1 MGQQVDWMGKWYV
14 IMKERGENDCPTLG
28 RLHLKSGEIDW
39 FQFSHSQMDGI
50 GAFVKY
56 YKQKGIE
63 LQNLP
68 KIKEDKAPGFIERLK
83 IFYRLIFKTKKA
95 RVNWKEFHPAAKPK
109 DPLDIHYRIFSPAE
123 LSALKAYCKSQ
134 GFSLNAYFMNTLTK
148 ALLPEL
154 SQNQEGT
161 WTLPVNLRPLLKRE
175 DYSSNH
181 SSGILVSMNRD
192 DSPKDT
198 HQKIAQALKDKIHW
212 GIWWVHQIG
221 KFVGMKGMRYV
232 SAQNAKKSFL
242 IGSFSI
248 LGKWDFPKD
257 HIWVGCAPGSKNFP
271 VSAFL
276 LEANEHLSFCLK
288 IHPAVLPGAQEE
300 ASSALFE
307 SAVEQILSP
316 LLSDQKSATG
326 PLH

>member
-1 MGQQVDWMGKWYV
+1 MSEQIDWMGRWYV

-39 FQFSHSQMDGI
+39 FHFSHSQMDGI

-56 YKQKGIE
+56 YQEKGTQ

-68 KIKEDKAPGFIERLK
+68 QIKEKKVPGLIERLK

-95 RVNWKEFHPAAKPK
+95 RVDWKEFHPEAAPK
-109 DPLDIHYRIFSPAE
+109 DPLDIHYKIFSPAQ
-123 LSALKAYCKSQ
+123 LAALKSYCKSQ
-134 GFSLNAYFMNTLTK
+134 GFSLNAYFMNTLTR

-154 SQNQEGT
+154 THNQEGT
-161 WTLPVNLRPLLKRE
+161 WTLPVNLRPLLARK
-175 DYSSNH
+175 DFCSNH
-181 SSGILVSMNRD
+181 SSGILVSMNKD
-192 DSPKDT
+192 DTPSDT
-198 HQKIAQALKDKIHW
+198 HKKIAHALKSKIHW
-212 GIWWVHQIG
+212 GIWWIHQIG
-221 KFVGMKGMRYV
+221 KFVGMRGMRYV

-276 LEANEHLSFCLK
+276 LEANDHLSFCLK
-288 IHPAVLPGAQEE
+288 IHPAVLPGAREE
-300 ASSALFE
+300 VSGALFK
-307 SAVEQILSP
+307 SAVDKILSP
-316 LLSDQKSATG
+316 LDAHQRAGSE